1 MTASYQLKIML
12 LFWKISNHS
21 WLKISKL
28 KTRKEIMGKI
38 SLSLWTK
45 NLLQLNQKFHF
56 PRDILSIWPKSTWRN
71 KTWKN
76 SWEWSPQKR
85 TPTNLNISTSKT
97 RKLQSEFSE
106 VRIMK
111 ALLSVFYCVIKYH
124 LHAVLSIR
132 NKSKC

>member
-1 MTASYQLKIML
+1 MTASYQSKIML

-21 WLKISKL
+21 WLKILKL
-28 KTRKEIMGKI
+28 KTKRETLEKI
-38 SLSLWTK
+38 SLLHWTK
-45 NLLQLNQKFHF
+45 NQLQLNQKSHF
-56 PRDILSIWPKSTWRN
+56 QRDTLSIWPKSTWRN

-76 SWEWSPQKR
+76 FWEWLPPKK